1 MGLNEKVGGREM
13 SEKLAPTSPSFL
25 PDLNFS
31 IRMKAVATG
40 ITLCVSFTKLSMDSQ

>member
-1 MGLNEKVGGREM
+1 M

-31 IRMKAVATG
+31 IDMKAVATG
-40 ITLCVSFTKLSMDSQ
+40 ITLCVSFTKLSMGSK